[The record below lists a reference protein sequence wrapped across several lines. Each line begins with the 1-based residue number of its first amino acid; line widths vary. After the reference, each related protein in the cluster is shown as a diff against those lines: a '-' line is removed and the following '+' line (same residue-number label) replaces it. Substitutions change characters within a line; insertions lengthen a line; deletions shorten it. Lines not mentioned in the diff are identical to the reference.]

1 ICRTFPRPARGLPL
15 LRRKSSRTNSPFNW
29 ARCAASVAWSGAA
42 TTSSGFSSYRG
53 HSYILPG
60 GKPMRYKVKWR
71 VGDEGPL
78 APELLENEDAAKERA
93 RRLIQCHG
101 ENLIIDVWNEDETWQ
116 IVTGAG
122 VAAWCGAGAGHESTS
137 DDVSWQADCDCELVP
152 ST

>member
-1 ICRTFPRPARGLPL
+1 
-15 LRRKSSRTNSPFNW
+15 
-29 ARCAASVAWSGAA
+29 
-42 TTSSGFSSYRG
+42 
-53 HSYILPG
+53 
-60 GKPMRYKVKWR
+60 MRYKVKWR

-78 APELLENEDAAKERA
+78 APELFENEDAAKERA
-93 RRLIQCHG
+93 RRLIQCNG

-152 ST
+152 SA